1 MNIPNTLTAFRIVL
15 IPVFCVL
22 FIMGLPY
29 YPYAG
34 LVLVLSGL
42 TDMFDGLL
50 ARKLHQETELGKILD
65 PIADK
70 LTLGAVVVSMWFV
83 YHRNYPWI
91 TLALGIMFLKEL
103 LMAIGGYVIVRK
115 GRKLVKAK
123 WWGKVA
129 TVIFYICMIAIV
141 ALNIFARDAQLDI
154 IVPGIALF
162 AAVIMLIALGMYVRM
177 GLKIL
182 RGEYVSGVID
192 FEKEKLKKNKN
203 DKNDRISAG
212 RFLPRDR
219 PFLRTAP
226 ALQCGVETG

>member
-22 FIMGLPY
+22 FIMGTPY

-42 TDMFDGLL
+42 SDMFDGLL

-70 LTLGAVVVSMWFV
+70 LTLGAVVISMWFV
-83 YHRNYPWI
+83 YHKNYPWI
-91 TLALGIMFLKEL
+91 TLALSIMFLKEL
-103 LMAIGGYVIVRK
+103 LMAIGGLVIVKK

-129 TVIFYICMIAIV
+129 TVVFYACMIAIV
-141 ALNIFARDAQLDI
+141 ALNIFARDAQLSVL
-154 IVPGIALF
+154 VPAIALF
-162 AAVIMLIALGMYVRM
+162 AAVVMLIAFAMYFRM

-192 FEKEKLKKNKN
+192 FEQEKLKKEKSRKTS
-203 DKNDRISAG
+203 DPEKA
-212 RFLPRDR
+212 RDR
-219 PFLRTAP
+219 F
-226 ALQCGVETG
+226 

>member
-1 MNIPNTLTAFRIVL
+1 M
-15 IPVFCVL
+15 
-22 FIMGLPY
+22 
-29 YPYAG
+29 
-34 LVLVLSGL
+34 LVLSGL

-203 DKNDRISAG
+203 DKNDRISA
-212 RFLPRDR
+212 
-219 PFLRTAP
+219 
-226 ALQCGVETG
+226 